1 MKNITTAFSFVAK
14 NPATML
20 IAGGIL
26 ALVLGSML
34 SVQPLQ
40 AAWPWLIGIGVAV
53 HIVWLFL

>member
-1 MKNITTAFSFVAK
+1 MKFSFVAK